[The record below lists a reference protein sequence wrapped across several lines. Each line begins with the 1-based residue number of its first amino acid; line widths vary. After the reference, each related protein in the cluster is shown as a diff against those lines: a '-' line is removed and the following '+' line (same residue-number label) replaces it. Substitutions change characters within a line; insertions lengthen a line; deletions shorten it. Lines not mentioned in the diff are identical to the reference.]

1 VPDGAQIVLGFDGSY
16 NVDSTALV
24 GCTVEETPH
33 VFVVKVWERPAS
45 ARKWV
50 APRAEVDAAVR
61 QALERWNVIELA
73 CDPPGWHAEID
84 QWAEDYGS
92 PPVVEVRTQE
102 TRVMAELCSRFY
114 TSVVARGL
122 THDGNPRLAAHLANA
137 VVRER
142 PEGATI
148 TKVDRH
154 SAKKIDAAVAAVL
167 AFGRAALV
175 EPPGGLYYAPAD
187 PLSEASY
194 FTYTT
199 NYPPG

>member
-1 VPDGAQIVLGFDGSY
+1 VLGFDGSY
-16 NVDSTALV
+16 NVDSTALL
-24 GCTVEETPH
+24 GCTVETTPH
-33 VFVVKVWERPAS
+33 IFVVKLWERPAS

-50 APRAEVDAAVR
+50 VPRAEVDTAVR
-61 QALERWNVIELA
+61 QALERWKVLELA

-114 TSVVARGL
+114 TCVVARGL
-122 THDGNPRLAAHLANA
+122 AHDGNPRLAAHLANA

-154 SAKKIDAAVAAVL
+154 SSKKIDAAVAAVL
-167 AFGRAALV
+167 AFGRAAMA
-175 EPPGGLYYAPAD
+175 EPPGGVIYMSAD
-187 PLSEASY
+187 PPSHVLY
-194 FTYTT
+194 FT
-199 NYPPG
+199 